1 MAIQAAEISAI
12 LKDQIKNFGQEAEV
26 AEVGRVLSVGDG
38 IARVHGL
45 DNVQAGEMVEF
56 PGGIRGM
63 ALNLESDNV
72 GCVIFGSDRE
82 IKEGDLVKRTKSI
95 VDVPAG
101 MGLLGRVVDGLGN
114 PIDGKGEIAS
124 SERRVADVKAPGII
138 PRKSVHEPMPTGLK
152 SIDAMIPIGRGQRE
166 LIIGDRQT
174 GKTAVALDTVLNQ
187 KTYNDAAG
195 DDESKKLY
203 CIYVAIGQKRST
215 VAQLVKKLE
224 ETGAIEYS
232 IVVAATASDPA
243 PMQFLAPY
251 AATAMAEYFRDN
263 GKHALI
269 IYDDLSKQAVSYRQ
283 MSLLLRRPPGRE
295 AYPGDVFYLHSR
307 LLERSAKLNEDHGAG
322 SLTALP
328 IIETQGGDVSAFIP
342 TNVIS
347 ITDGQI
353 FLETELFYQGI
364 RPAVNTGLSV
374 SRVGS
379 SAQTNAMKSVAGP
392 VKLELAQY
400 REMAAFAQFGSDLD
414 ASTQQL
420 LNRGARLTE
429 LMKQPQYSPLTNAE
443 IVCVIFAGTK
453 GYLDKIAVKDVSR
466 FEQGLLKH
474 LRTNHRELLDWI
486 TIEDPKIKG
495 DAEGRIKSALD
506 EFARDFA

>member
-1 MAIQAAEISAI
+1 S
-12 LKDQIKNFGQEAEV
+12 
-26 AEVGRVLSVGDG
+26 
-38 IARVHGL
+38 
-45 DNVQAGEMVEF
+45 
-56 PGGIRGM
+56 
-63 ALNLESDNV
+63 
-72 GCVIFGSDRE
+72 
-82 IKEGDLVKRTKSI
+82 SI
-95 VDVPAG
+95 VDVPVG
-101 MGLLGRVVDGLGN
+101 MELLGRVVDGLGN
-114 PIDGKGEIAS
+114 PVDGKGPIKS
-124 SERRVADVKAPGII
+124 KKRSVADVKAPGII
-138 PRKSVHEPMPTGLK
+138 PRKSVHEPMATGLK
-152 SIDAMIPIGRGQRE
+152 SVDSLIPIGRGQRE

-174 GKTAVALDTVLNQ
+174 GKTAVAIDTILNQ

-195 DDESKKLY
+195 DDESRKLY

-232 IVVAATASDPA
+232 IIVAATASDPA

-251 AATAMAEYFRDN
+251 SATSMAEYFRDN

-269 IYDDLSKQAVSYRQ
+269 IYDDLSKQAVAYRQ

-307 LLERSAKLNEDHGAG
+307 LLERSAKLNEDNGSG

-379 SAQTNAMKSVAGP
+379 SAQTKSMKSVAGSI
-392 VKLELAQY
+392 KLELAQY

-414 ASTQQL
+414 ASTQAL

-429 LMKQPQYSPLTNAE
+429 LLKQPQYSPLTNAE
-443 IVCVIFAGTK
+443 QVIVIYAGTK
-453 GYLDKIAVKDVSR
+453 GYLDKTAVNEVTS
-466 FEQGLLKH
+466 FEKNLVNY
-474 LRTNHRELLDWI
+474 LRSEGKAVVDELTSNDQKIEGEIENKIKSLLDKFLNTQI
-486 TIEDPKIKG
+486 
-495 DAEGRIKSALD
+495 
-506 EFARDFA
+506 

>member
-1 MAIQAAEISAI
+1 
-12 LKDQIKNFGQEAEV
+12 
-26 AEVGRVLSVGDG
+26 
-38 IARVHGL
+38 
-45 DNVQAGEMVEF
+45 
-56 PGGIRGM
+56 
-63 ALNLESDNV
+63 
-72 GCVIFGSDRE
+72 
-82 IKEGDLVKRTKSI
+82 
-95 VDVPAG
+95 
-101 MGLLGRVVDGLGN
+101 
-114 PIDGKGEIAS
+114 
-124 SERRVADVKAPGII
+124 
-138 PRKSVHEPMPTGLK
+138 
-152 SIDAMIPIGRGQRE
+152 
-166 LIIGDRQT
+166 
-174 GKTAVALDTVLNQ
+174 
-187 KTYNDAAG
+187 
-195 DDESKKLY
+195 
-203 CIYVAIGQKRST
+203 
-215 VAQLVKKLE
+215 
-224 ETGAIEYS
+224 ETGAIDYS

-269 IYDDLSKQAVSYRQ
+269 VYDDLSKQAVSYRQ

-307 LLERSAKLNEDHGAG
+307 LLERSAKLNEDSGSG

-379 SAQTNAMKSVAGP
+379 SAQTDAMKSVAGP
-392 VKLELAQY
+392 VKLSLAQY

-443 IVCVIFAGTK
+443 IVAVIYAGTK
-453 GYLDKIAVKDVSR
+453 GYLDKVDLKDVGR
-466 FEQGLLKH
+466 WEAGLLGHMRGAGKDV
-474 LRTNHRELLDWI
+474 LDWI
-486 TIEDPKIKG
+486 TKEDPKIKG
-495 DAEGRIKSALD
+495 DAEEKLKAAVDDYAKTFS
-506 EFARDFA
+506 